1 MIVRGHR
8 VYRGHQGSG
17 SRLPSVLLFLAVLIL
32 LVLLALFSLL
42 PQYLV
47 YHRNSVEMVMPML
60 EESGQPYTV
69 ESIAAPQPYSGDAVS
84 TVQITEP
91 DYSDLDMTDMVGMNY
106 LRCFY
111 VAQNKINEN
120 GLTAAVKD
128 AERNNLQGLVLQMKA
143 ESGKL
148 GWISAVPRA
157 SSSKANSEWDPS
169 AYIAEL
175 KADGWYLAAELCC
188 AVDTLLAESS
198 PELALRD
205 KTGAVY
211 ENAAGKWVD
220 PWNREVR
227 SYTVE
232 LCRDLLDMGFDEI
245 ILSRVEHPL
254 GEVTYTR
261 SVASGL
267 SRTACVMNFAT
278 SVRSELQ
285 PSLKASGA
293 HLCAVLSRDAI
304 SADGAA
310 NGQSL
315 DDFLKVFDRVVI
327 STATY
332 SEDVSW
338 FLDRGVDSTL
348 RFVPQMTWAFGGAS
362 VILDPAAPAA

>member
-8 VYRGHQGSG
+8 VYRGHRGGG
-17 SRLPSVLLFLAVLIL
+17 SRLPSVLLFLAVLL
-32 LVLLALFSLL
+32 FLVLLASFSLL

-47 YHRNSVEMVMPML
+47 YHRNSVEMVVPML
-60 EESGQPYTV
+60 EEDGQPYTV
-69 ESIAAPQPYSGDAVS
+69 ERVAAPQPYSGEAIS
-84 TVQITEP
+84 SVQITEP
-91 DYSDLDMTDMVGMNY
+91 SYTDVDLTDQSGMNY
-106 LRCFY
+106 LRGYF
-111 VAQNKINEN
+111 VAQSKINEN

-128 AERNNLQGLVLQMKA
+128 AERNNLQGLVLQMKD

-148 GWISAVPRA
+148 AWVSAVPRA

-175 KADGWYLAAELCC
+175 KADGWYLAAQISCS
-188 AVDTLLAESS
+188 ADTLLAESS

-232 LCRDLLDMGFDEI
+232 LCQDLLDMGFDEI

-267 SRTACVMNFAT
+267 SRTACVMNFAI
-278 SVRSELQ
+278 SVRTALQ
-285 PSLKASGA
+285 PSLKAHGA
-293 HLCAVLSRDAI
+293 HLCAAVTHDVFSP
-304 SADGAA
+304 DGTA

-315 DDFLKVFDRVVI
+315 ENFLKVFDRVVI

-332 SEDVSW
+332 SDDVKW
-338 FLDRGVDSTL
+338 FLDSKEDSTL

-362 VILDPAAPAA
+362 VILDPAAPTA